1 MGGHEYQVTTS
12 SPFIMTDSLEVINA
26 RLTYRDAPIHL
37 LEKFAFKDLHYAH
50 RLLLEK
56 AQLKECIITQ
66 TCNRVEVFAI
76 SSDPNEQRL
85 LEQWASAVN
94 LSNKEFE
101 NIVQVE
107 RGKDVIYHLLKLAS
121 GLDSLVVGEAALQAF
136 ISRFTSNS
144 GVCPLTTKAFSLIKS
159 ANLMFTI

>member
-56 AQLKECIITQ
+56 AQLKDALSHKRVIEWKFLLSAQIQ
-66 TCNRVEVFAI
+66 T
-76 SSDPNEQRL
+76 S
-85 LEQWASAVN
+85 
-94 LSNKEFE
+94 
-101 NIVQVE
+101 
-107 RGKDVIYHLLKLAS
+107 KD
-121 GLDSLVVGEAALQAF
+121 
-136 ISRFTSNS
+136 
-144 GVCPLTTKAFSLIKS
+144 C
-159 ANLMFTI
+159 